1 MPPSVLG
8 RVVQTTRRALLRAGA
23 PAGAAVLA
31 GCLATSDDRA
41 TDTATRTP
49 TGTPPPTDPGTGSDP
64 GGTRPGGTGGPSATL
79 VSVDDAP
86 ALPVRPSV
94 EVVEPTATADHPP
107 GFRVGLVNDGDEAVR
122 VGEGRA
128 VRFAF
133 VADATGG
140 LVLLP
145 ADGEYD
151 AEPGCWRL
159 AEPVAVTE
167 EYRVLTIQ
175 PGETL
180 ASRVDLYALPG
191 DDPDACLPVGEY
203 RFESA
208 FATTTDPGGVPGETS
223 ADRTATWGFSVL
235 LE

>member
-1 MPPSVLG
+1 
-8 RVVQTTRRALLRAGA
+8 
-23 PAGAAVLA
+23 
-31 GCLATSDDRA
+31 
-41 TDTATRTP
+41 
-49 TGTPPPTDPGTGSDP
+49 
-64 GGTRPGGTGGPSATL
+64 
-79 VSVDDAP
+79 
-86 ALPVRPSV
+86 
-94 EVVEPTATADHPP
+94 VVEPTATADHPP